1 MNNKV
6 LIEEINR
13 VREVMGLPLV
23 EAQSNTYKG
32 RLTEAIG
39 NPIARLIRGLNPGK
53 GTASL
58 AARLIVQGGPIE
70 LLFTKSD
77 DFFWKVKN
85 KYADELA
92 DVNDVDGLLD
102 YISFNGDATKNI
114 MRDMFMD
121 SPETRNLI
129 SEAADNI
136 MGGVGTLDN
145 LVDIEIF
152 IKTMDELG
160 IPIDIDDLIKVS
172 DDIFLKNADNPV
184 RMAIKNSDSIS
195 KNLFGQERKFLI
207 KKNQTNMGVEKGNV
221 IIDVMADQ
229 GVKTSDE
236 AYQFMLEIG
245 MSEADAAK
253 IKIAIEQGTTV
264 TNDIAEQIF
273 NRLSTS
279 KSNEI
284 ILAFIEKVSG
294 NKYIKNKIQIGGVGG
309 KMTPEEIKKF
319 FNFGDGTEN
328 LILDISEMVGTK
340 KNLNPF
346 KRSELPYGLDNSGWY
361 GFYLRKKVL
370 AAFSLKSESAY
381 KLLSV
386 VYGLL
391 LFYHVFPFGIMFGKP
406 DATAPKWL
414 QFLFGTEGGGTF
426 NCENNIE
433 CVLSPTGE
441 NMEKCKRQEYINLYL
456 EHADGTASP
465 LYLTAAQEIGG
476 FLGTYTKEGGWFTE
490 GSLENFTPPN
500 YDVPETSI
508 LNKLNERSS
517 LFGIVRVATEYYD
530 ATTRQLWDD
539 CDLMAL
545 KEGSYGEFLS
555 DKNKGWLGFFGVDIS
570 DTTKDILRTLMSKP
584 QRTINDTANVAFDK
598 DPIDAYNS
606 LLKFPKS
613 LWLEKGDGGIE
624 RWKCCYKGPMPVEF
638 VQFMTSA
645 EEITDPQSFRNMD
658 PEDFNSFYRKYAAEK
673 YQTHSNAYMRPY
685 IDKEV
690 GGVTQKVYSSK
701 GATECGTPSIL
712 KGMTKDDMLSGMQ
725 EEMKDFLDLLSS
737 GNNGEPPVQ
746 DGEANDGTK

>member
-328 LILDISEMVGTK
+328 LILDISISI
-340 KNLNPF
+340 N
-346 KRSELPYGLDNSGWY
+346 KRI
-361 GFYLRKKVL
+361 K
-370 AAFSLKSESAY
+370 
-381 KLLSV
+381 
-386 VYGLL
+386 
-391 LFYHVFPFGIMFGKP
+391 
-406 DATAPKWL
+406 
-414 QFLFGTEGGGTF
+414 
-426 NCENNIE
+426 
-433 CVLSPTGE
+433 
-441 NMEKCKRQEYINLYL
+441 
-456 EHADGTASP
+456 
-465 LYLTAAQEIGG
+465 
-476 FLGTYTKEGGWFTE
+476 
-490 GSLENFTPPN
+490 
-500 YDVPETSI
+500 
-508 LNKLNERSS
+508 
-517 LFGIVRVATEYYD
+517 
-530 ATTRQLWDD
+530 
-539 CDLMAL
+539 
-545 KEGSYGEFLS
+545 
-555 DKNKGWLGFFGVDIS
+555 
-570 DTTKDILRTLMSKP
+570 
-584 QRTINDTANVAFDK
+584 
-598 DPIDAYNS
+598 
-606 LLKFPKS
+606 
-613 LWLEKGDGGIE
+613 
-624 RWKCCYKGPMPVEF
+624 
-638 VQFMTSA
+638 
-645 EEITDPQSFRNMD
+645 
-658 PEDFNSFYRKYAAEK
+658 
-673 YQTHSNAYMRPY
+673 
-685 IDKEV
+685 
-690 GGVTQKVYSSK
+690 
-701 GATECGTPSIL
+701 
-712 KGMTKDDMLSGMQ
+712 
-725 EEMKDFLDLLSS
+725 
-737 GNNGEPPVQ
+737 
-746 DGEANDGTK
+746 